1 MNFLPFNKFV
11 KSENHFDVI
20 LKVLKETPPET
31 RLLFPNVMT
40 VIHLLLTNSATSVTP
55 ERSFSVARRIKAWL
69 TGTMTK

>member
-1 MNFLPFNKFV
+1 MSFLPFNKFV

-40 VIHLLLTNSATSVTP
+40 VIHLLLTNSATSVTT
-55 ERSFSVARRIKAWL
+55 ERSFSAARRIKAWL